1 MRDPP
6 VKPSPLDS
14 LWQAPVIIWVV
25 LAGEGLAAV
34 LALAPNAMDGG
45 RWVFFGLV
53 SLIVQWVLL
62 TTLGCLY
69 LLRHRLAGARPPYIA
84 WCALLLLVLATWLI
98 GGLLWLLQRSLVP
111 TAPDHWTMMFL
122 RLTGIAV
129 VVGFLGLAAFQNH
142 WRTRQLAVKAKQSE
156 LEALQARIRPHF
168 LFNTLNTGAALIHQR
183 PEDAERVLLDLADL
197 FRAALAG
204 PREIPLAEEFALTRR
219 YLEIESLRFRERLTI
234 HWRLPD
240 TIPDVLIPTLSIQP
254 LAENAIRHGIEP
266 DPAGGTIWL
275 CLDVSARWIDIEVRN
290 TLPPRPAASI
300 GHQVGQTSVHARLQ
314 ALTEGQGQLQTR
326 QENGTYIAVI
336 RLPAPGQADDGP
348 LPRHAG
354 PAESQVSTR

>member
-34 LALAPNAMDGG
+34 LALAPNVMDGG

-69 LLRHRLAGARPPYIA
+69 LLRHRLAGVRPPYVA
-84 WCALLLLVLATWLI
+84 WCALLLLVFATWLI
-98 GGLLWLLQRSLVP
+98 GALLWLLQRSLVP
-111 TAPDHWTMMFL
+111 SAPDHWMMMFL

-129 VVGFLGLAAFQNH
+129 VVGLLGLAAFQNH

-204 PREIPLAEEFALTRR
+204 PREIPLAEELALTRR
-219 YLEIESLRFRERLTI
+219 YLEIESLRFRERLAI

-240 TIPDVLIPTLSIQP
+240 SVPDVLIPTLSIQP

-266 DPAGGTIWL
+266 DPDGGTIWL
-275 CLDVSARWIDIEVRN
+275 GLEVSAQWIDIEVRN
-290 TLPPRPAASI
+290 TLPPRPAGSI
-300 GHQVGQTSVHARLQ
+300 GHQVGQSSVHARLQ
-314 ALTEGQGQLQTR
+314 ALTQGRGQLQTR
-326 QENGTYIAVI
+326 QENGDYIAVI
-336 RLPAPGQADDGP
+336 RLHAAG
-348 LPRHAG
+348 HAG
-354 PAESQVSTR
+354 DSPSAPLSGPPGAQVSTR